1 METQIFVEII
11 GATVVVLGGVFA
23 LIKYM
28 VSQANKRERSL
39 LKHNEAR
46 EKQLLEYFEK
56 KNGHIERISRRFNDT
71 VKENTNTLSELA
83 TEIKLLNK

>member
-1 METQIFVEII
+1 
-11 GATVVVLGGVFA
+11 
-23 LIKYM
+23 M

-56 KNGHIERISRRFNDT
+56 KNGHIERISSRFNDT
-71 VKENTNTLSELA
+71 VKENTKTLSELA